1 MAIRYP
7 AEIRCQK
14 ELEALKLADT
24 YPKPQGWLL
33 SPRMVEL
40 FILGSD
46 QEFMTEDGEKIR
58 IRPKY
63 WGDRTLIQVAIAT
76 LASDRGL
83 MLAGEPGTA
92 KSWLSEHLSAA
103 ISGTS
108 QLIIQGTAGTN
119 EDQIKYTWNYAMLI
133 AQGPTPEALVES
145 PMMAGMKKGQL
156 VRFEELTRCHSQ
168 IQDVMISILSEKQIS
183 IPELNTV
190 VYAEK
195 GFNVIATANTADK
208 GVNEMSAALKRR
220 FNFVIIPVLA
230 DLEQEIKVV
239 EERTKEAVTQ
249 LGIEPEISPDLIRL
263 MTTVFQELRRGKT
276 LDRQIQIKK
285 PSTVLSTAELISVM
299 SNSALLSAY
308 FGEGI
313 VGMKEVVRSMFGAV
327 SKENDADLEVIKD
340 YVETVVRDR
349 QEQPWQEFYQICKEQ
364 L

>member
-7 AEIRCQK
+7 AEIRCQD
-14 ELEALKLADT
+14 ELEALKLADP
-24 YPKPQGWLL
+24 YEKPPGWQL

-46 QEFMTEDGEKIR
+46 QEFKTPDGRSIR

-63 WGDRTLIQVAIAT
+63 WGDRSLIQVAIAT
-76 LASDRGL
+76 LVSDRGL

-108 QLIIQGTAGTN
+108 QLIIQGTSGTT
-119 EDQIKYTWNYAMLI
+119 EEQIKYTWNYALLI
-133 AQGPTPEALVES
+133 SKGPSPEALVES
-145 PMMAGMKKGQL
+145 PMMAGMREGKL
-156 VRFEELTRCHSQ
+156 VRFEELTRAHSQ
-168 IQDVMISILSEKQIS
+168 IQDVMISILSEKQVAV
-183 IPELNTV
+183 PELNMV
-190 VYAEK
+190 VNAEK
-195 GFNVIATANTADK
+195 GFNVIATANTLDK

-220 FNFVIIPVLA
+220 FNFVIIPVLT
-230 DLEQEIKVV
+230 DLEMEIRVV
-239 EERTKEAVTQ
+239 EERTKEA
-249 LGIEPEISPDLIRL
+249 LAGIGIKPEIPGDLIRL

-285 PSTVLSTAELISVM
+285 PQAVLSTAELISVM
-299 SNSALLSAY
+299 SNSVLLTTY
-308 FGEGI
+308 FGDGK
-313 VGMKEVVRSMFGAV
+313 VGVKDAVRSMFGAIT
-327 SKENDADLEVIKD
+327 KDHEQDLEVVKD

-349 QEQPWQEFYQICKEQ
+349 QDGVWAEFYRACKEQ